1 MNDLANTNYHADIM
15 IVDDTPDNLQVLFTI
30 LNEHGYEVRRV
41 LNGQQAINA
50 IATDPPELILLDIM
64 MPDLNGYEVCIRLK
78 SQEDTSHIPIIFLS
92 ALDEAVDRVRG
103 FEVGGADY
111 ITKPFHIQE
120 VIARVENQLT
130 IIRQKKQLLQQ
141 NENLQKLNAEL
152 SRSNQELEEFA
163 HVVSHELLQP
173 LTTIKALS
181 QLLLFKYSKGFNPEI
196 QQFLN
201 QIIGATDRMHQLTR
215 KLLAYAQVGSQELHL
230 CATDCQALVEELLV
244 DLQLNM
250 QEIDTQVVIID
261 KLPVI
266 MADQLQLRELFQNLI
281 NNAMKY
287 HRQIPLLIEI
297 RAIAQPEYW
306 LFSITDNG
314 MGIEPEHIEKIF
326 TIFARTPSVQE
337 LPGSGIGLSICQKI
351 LERHGGKIWLKSKLG
366 EGTTF
371 YFTFPLSE
379 KRLMK
384 SP

>member
-1 MNDLANTNYHADIM
+1 MNDLPNNAYRADIM
-15 IVDDTPDNLQVLFTI
+15 IVDDTPDNLQVLFTM

-41 LNGQQAINA
+41 LNGQQAMNA

-64 MPDLNGYEVCIRLK
+64 MPELNGYEVCTRLK
-78 SQEDTSHIPIIFLS
+78 SQANTCHIPIIFLS

-130 IIRQKKQLLQQ
+130 IIRQRRQLLEQ
-141 NENLQKLNAEL
+141 NENLQKLNQEL

-173 LTTIKALS
+173 LTSIKALS
-181 QLLLFKYSKGFNPEI
+181 QLLLFKYRKDFNAEI

-201 QIIGATDRMHQLTR
+201 QIVAATDRMHQLTR
-215 KLLAYAQVGSQELHL
+215 KLLAYAQVGSQDLHL
-230 CATDCQALVEELLV
+230 CTTDCHTLLTELLA

-250 QEIDTQVVIID
+250 QNNDTQIIMPD

-281 NNAMKY
+281 TNALKY
-287 HRQIPLLIEI
+287 RREIPLFIEI
-297 RAIAQPEYW
+297 RAIAYPSHW
-306 LFSITDNG
+306 LFSISDNG
-314 MGIEPEHIEKIF
+314 MGIQPEYMTKIF
-326 TIFARTPSVQE
+326 TIFTRIPSVE
-337 LPGSGIGLSICQKI
+337 DLPGSGIGLSICQKI
-351 LERHGGKIWLKSKLG
+351 VERHGGKIWLESNFG

-371 YFTFPLSE
+371 YFTFPC
-379 KRLMK
+379 R
-384 SP
+384 

>member
-1 MNDLANTNYHADIM
+1 MTMNDLTNNTYRADIM
-15 IVDDTPDNLQVLFTI
+15 IVDDTPDNLQVLFTM

-41 LNGQQAINA
+41 LNGQQAITA
-50 IATDPPELILLDIM
+50 IATEPPDLILLDIM
-64 MPDLNGYEVCIRLK
+64 MPELNGYEVCIKLK
-78 SQEDTSHIPIIFLS
+78 SKENTSHIPVIFLS

-130 IIRQKKQLLQQ
+130 IIRQRKQLLQQ
-141 NENLQKLNAEL
+141 NENLQKLNIEL

-181 QLLLFKYSKGFNPEI
+181 QLLLFKYCKEFNEEM

-201 QIIGATDRMHQLTR
+201 QIVAATDRMHQLTR
-215 KLLAYAQVGSQELHL
+215 KLLAYAQVGSQDLHL
-230 CATDCQALVEELLV
+230 CATDCQGLLEELLI
-244 DLQLNM
+244 DLQMNM
-250 QEIDTQVVIID
+250 QDTDHQIVILD

-281 NNAMKY
+281 TNALKY
-287 HRQIPLLIEI
+287 HREIPLLIQI
-297 RAIAQPEYW
+297 KAIALPSHW

-314 MGIEPEHIEKIF
+314 MGIATEHIEKIF
-326 TIFARTPSVQE
+326 TIFTRTPSVQE

-351 LERHGGKIWLKSKLG
+351 VERHGGKIWLESKVG

-371 YFTFPLSE
+371 YFTFPLS
-379 KRLMK
+379 
-384 SP
+384 

>member
-1 MNDLANTNYHADIM
+1 MNNLPNNAYCTDIM
-15 IVDDTPDNLQVLFTI
+15 IVDDTPDNLQVLFTM

-41 LNGQQAINA
+41 LNGQQAMNA

-64 MPDLNGYEVCIRLK
+64 MPDLNGYEVCTRLK
-78 SQEDTSHIPIIFLS
+78 SQENTCHIPIIFLS

-130 IIRQKKQLLQQ
+130 IIRQRRQLLEQ
-141 NENLQKLNAEL
+141 NENLQKLNQEL
-152 SRSNQELEEFA
+152 SRSNTELEEFA

-173 LTTIKALS
+173 LTSIKALS
-181 QLLLFKYSKGFNPEI
+181 QLLLFKYSKDFNVEI

-201 QIIGATDRMHQLTR
+201 QIVAATDRMHQLTR

-230 CATDCQALVEELLV
+230 CATDCHALVTELLA
-244 DLQLNM
+244 DLELNI
-250 QEIDTQVVIID
+250 QNTDTQIVIPD
-261 KLPVI
+261 KLPVV

-281 NNAMKY
+281 TNALKY
-287 HRQIPLLIEI
+287 RREIPLLIEI
-297 RAIAQPEYW
+297 KAIAQPSYW

-314 MGIEPEHIEKIF
+314 MGIQPEYIAKIF
-326 TIFARTPSVQE
+326 TIFTRIPSVQE

-351 LERHGGKIWLKSKLG
+351 VERHGGKIWLESKFG

-371 YFTFPLSE
+371 YFIFPLS
-379 KRLMK
+379 
-384 SP
+384 

>member
-1 MNDLANTNYHADIM
+1 MNDLANNTYRADIM
-15 IVDDTPDNLQVLFTI
+15 IVDDTPDNLQVLFTM

-41 LNGQQAINA
+41 LNGQQAMNA

-64 MPDLNGYEVCIRLK
+64 MPELNGYEVCIKLK
-78 SQEDTSHIPIIFLS
+78 SQENTRHIPIIFLS

-130 IIRQKKQLLQQ
+130 IIRQRRQLLQQ
-141 NENLQKLNAEL
+141 NENLQQLNIEL
-152 SRSNQELEEFA
+152 SRSNEELEEFA

-181 QLLLFKYSKGFNPEI
+181 QLLLFKYLKDFNQEI

-201 QIIGATDRMHQLTR
+201 QIVAATDRMHQLTR
-215 KLLAYAQVGSQELHL
+215 KLLAYAQVGSQDLHL
-230 CATDCQALVEELLV
+230 CATDCQALVEDLLT
-244 DLQLNM
+244 DIQLNI
-250 QEIDTQVVIID
+250 QDSDHQIVIVD

-281 NNAMKY
+281 TNALKY

-297 RAIAQPEYW
+297 RAIAQGDHW

-314 MGIEPEHIEKIF
+314 MGIAAEHIEKIF
-326 TIFARTPSVQE
+326 TIFTRTPSVQE

-351 LERHGGKIWLKSKLG
+351 IERHGGKIWLESKLG

-371 YFTFPLSE
+371 YFTFPS
-379 KRLMK
+379 RLG
-384 SP
+384 

>member
-1 MNDLANTNYHADIM
+1 MPMNDLANNTYRADIM
-15 IVDDTPDNLQVLFTI
+15 IVDDTPDNLQVLFTM

-41 LNGQQAINA
+41 LNGQQAIKA

-64 MPDLNGYEVCIRLK
+64 MPELNGYEVCIKLK
-78 SQEDTSHIPIIFLS
+78 SQEDTRHIPIIFLS

-130 IIRQKKQLLQQ
+130 IIRQRRQLLQQ
-141 NENLQKLNAEL
+141 NENLQQLNIEL
-152 SRSNQELEEFA
+152 SRSNEELEEFA

-181 QLLLFKYSKGFNPEI
+181 QLLLFKYLKDFNQEI

-201 QIIGATDRMHQLTR
+201 QIVAATDRMHQLTR
-215 KLLAYAQVGSQELHL
+215 KLLAYAQVGSQDLHL
-230 CATDCQALVEELLV
+230 CATDCQALLEDLLT
-244 DLQLNM
+244 DIQLNI
-250 QEIDTQVVIID
+250 QDSDHQIVIVD

-281 NNAMKY
+281 TNALKY

-297 RAIAQPEYW
+297 RAIAQGDHW

-314 MGIEPEHIEKIF
+314 MGIAAEHIEKIF
-326 TIFARTPSVQE
+326 TIFTRTPSVQE

-351 LERHGGKIWLKSKLG
+351 IERHGGKIWLESKLG

-371 YFTFPLSE
+371 YFTFPS
-379 KRLMK
+379 RLG
-384 SP
+384 